1 MTGFKSYDHTEIPDE
16 PGIYAFRAKIVTPAS
31 VGLIGNSGF
40 DIDSL
45 LTARKMILKRLLM
58 VDRLLSSR
66 EMTGEAT
73 ERDKSPYLAKILHLE
88 IEEKIT
94 LDADDL
100 SMRLDK
106 FEDMNVFQLVKP
118 LNLTTLALP
127 PLYVGITVDQTL
139 STRYKQHQSDF
150 DANQKRRFG
159 GRVSQAG
166 IRWSDLDFSA
176 ICLPTSMMD
185 RNSMEFTEYILH
197 ALGKPLF
204 SYS

>member
-1 MTGFKSYDHTEIPDE
+1 
-16 PGIYAFRAKIVTPAS
+16 
-31 VGLIGNSGF
+31 
-40 DIDSL
+40 
-45 LTARKMILKRLLM
+45 MILKRLLM

-88 IEEKIT
+88 IEVKIT

-106 FEDMNVFQLVKP
+106 FEDMNVFQLMKL

-150 DANQKRRFG
+150 DANQKSALAVVFLKMVFVG
-159 GRVSQAG
+159 QIS
-166 IRWSDLDFSA
+166 IFSA
-176 ICLPTSMMD
+176 ICLPTSMID
-185 RNSMEFTEYILH
+185 RNSMEFAEYILH
-197 ALGKPLF
+197 AFGKPLF
-204 SYS
+204 S